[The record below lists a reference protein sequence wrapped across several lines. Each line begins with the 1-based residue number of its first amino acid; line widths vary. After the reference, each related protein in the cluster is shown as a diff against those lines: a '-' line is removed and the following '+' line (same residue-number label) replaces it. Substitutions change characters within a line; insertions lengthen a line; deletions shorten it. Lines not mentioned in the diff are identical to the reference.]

1 MPDYINMKGMRGADM
16 KSKDILWKYLKL
28 LNKRLPLYLTA
39 IFAMT
44 VFYSLFELAGSLLM
58 REIFNITQKGSFGNI
73 LPKIIVNI
81 VLGLLT
87 ICVASVFML
96 IYNNEAKRGGL
107 EIKKRVFAKSI
118 KLPISYYDTH
128 HSGELLSRLVYD
140 TDKASDIYTSRLRR
154 VLTPVIS
161 VSVYFIAMLL
171 LNTGLTVVLAGINIL
186 FFLINSMFTEP
197 MKNVGKEMSSKNSIM
212 TQKLSNMIHGIEIFK
227 MFDTNKKTV
236 EQYQTANDEFVKVQK
251 KKMILGGALEAL
263 NVGFDLLFALLFIVI
278 GIIFIQNDFAQ
289 IGDVAAIYTM
299 YGALSFQF
307 LQLGKYYPELMNC
320 IAYAERVF
328 EFLDEQEE
336 NWLCGKG
343 YEQIISEDINSCDYA
358 IEIQDISFRY
368 ESNEHSDYVFEH
380 ENLKILNHVNTAI
393 TGKSGCGK
401 STIAKLILGFYPF
414 ETGDIKLFGK
424 SYHVL
429 NLNQIRDLIAFVPQ
443 ESYLFEVSILENIR
457 YGRIDAT
464 DEEVIQAAE
473 LANADGFI
481 KRQENGYDT
490 IVHKRGMS
498 LSGGERQRIAIARA
512 ILKNAPVILFD
523 EATSAI
529 DNESEQFIQDAI
541 AGLKKKKTVI
551 TIAHRKSTI
560 DRADAELKMF

>member
-1 MPDYINMKGMRGADM
+1 M

-44 VFYSLFELAGSLLM
+44 AFYSLFELAGSLLM

-107 EIKKRVFAKSI
+107 EIKKRVFAKSM

-197 MKNVGKEMSSKNSIM
+197 MKNVGKEMSRKNSIM

-251 KKMILGGALEAL
+251 KKMKLGGALEAL

-336 NWLCGKG
+336 NWLCGEG
-343 YEQIISEDINSCDYA
+343 YEQITSEDINSCDYA

-464 DEEVIQAAE
+464 DEEVVQAAE